1 MADISRLDAELHLQ
15 NLSYICK
22 TSDKCCSD
30 VVQKHNGM
38 ITFKPT
44 VFKHRKRRDGTFPV
58 SIRITFG
65 RQSRYLPTTIT
76 ATAADLTRGMKIKSP
91 SLIAQSNAICDR
103 LRNEAARL
111 NPFELE
117 GKTVE
122 WVVDRLQDSLR
133 AQDFRLDFFEWGEIV
148 AASKRPSTGRRYRAA
163 LNAFARYI
171 GTRQL
176 DINALTREKVIGFMA
191 NCESR
196 CKMAWNPA
204 TRLVRETSA
213 PISGDVGRAYA
224 RLLHHIHEAAKE
236 RYNDQDGAIVIQRS
250 PFSGID
256 TSRLPAM
263 RPQRPQDVAIIQA
276 MIDTP
281 LDDPQ
286 RTAIDVFLAGFA
298 LMGANLV
305 DLWEAVPPS
314 GAWWNYNRRK
324 TRTQRPDHA
333 PVRCEIPPEIGP
345 ILARLGAGRSK
356 TLWLPVVN
364 ALGKDADRAGSRVNY
379 GLRRWCEKRG
389 IDVFKYYAGRH
400 TWATLARRSTEKAT
414 VDEGL
419 GHVGDFPLA
428 DIYAERDWTKA
439 AEANR
444 RVLALFNWK
453 I

>member
-1 MADISRLDAELHLQ
+1 
-15 NLSYICK
+15 
-22 TSDKCCSD
+22 
-30 VVQKHNGM
+30 M

-44 VFKHRKRRDGTFPV
+44 VFKHRKRRDGTYPV
-58 SIRITFG
+58 SIRVTYA

-91 SLIAQSNAICDR
+91 ILLAQAGSLCER
-103 LRNEAARL
+103 LRMEAARL

-122 WVVDRLQDSLR
+122 WVVSRLQDALR
-133 AQDFRLDFFEWGEIV
+133 AQDFRLDFFEWGEAV
-148 AASKRPSTGRRYRAA
+148 AASKQPSTAKRYRAA
-163 LNAFARYI
+163 INALARYL

-176 DINALTREKVIGFMA
+176 DINALTRETVIGFMA
-191 NCESR
+191 DYGAGR
-196 CKMAWNPA
+196 KMAWNPG
-204 TRLVRETSA
+204 TQVVRETA
-213 PISGDVGRAYA
+213 VPRHGDTGRAYA
-224 RLLHHIHEAAKE
+224 RMLHHIHEAAKK

-250 PFSGID
+250 PFAGVD
-256 TSRLPAM
+256 MSRQPAV
-263 RPQRPQDVAIIQA
+263 RPQKPQAEAVIQA

-286 RTAIDVFLAGFA
+286 RTAVDVFLVGFA
-298 LMGANLV
+298 LMGANLA
-305 DLWEAVPPS
+305 DLWEAPPPN
-314 GAWWNYNRRK
+314 GRWWAYNRRK
-324 TRTQRPDHA
+324 TKNQRPDHA

-345 ILARLGAGRSK
+345 LLARLGDGRSK
-356 TLWLPVVN
+356 ALWLPVVHGLGIN
-364 ALGKDADRAGSRVNY
+364 ANRAGSRVNY

-389 IDVFKYYAGRH
+389 IEVFKYYAGRH

-444 RVLALFNWK
+444 RVLSLFRWQ
-453 I
+453 